1 MKKLTLFLLGTTLLF
16 STVACDV
23 SRTSSDAP
31 TSAEDTAKVED
42 ATEVKTTKED
52 GVSEVRRNQ
61 LNSDIRAREERNNV
75 AGDDQEKLDSDLE
88 SQVRS
93 KLEANI
99 PRSKLTIESEE
110 GTVKVLGTVPSQDE
124 YNKIMPLAKEIKGVK
139 DVNVE
144 VEVVPAT
151 ES

>member
-1 MKKLTLFLLGTTLLF
+1 MKKLTLFLLGSTLLF

-31 TSAEDTAKVED
+31 TSTDDTAKVED

-52 GVSEVRRNQ
+52 GVSEVRRKQ

-144 VEVVPAT
+144 VEIVPAT

>member
-1 MKKLTLFLLGTTLLF
+1 MKKLTLFLLGSTLLF

-31 TSAEDTAKVED
+31 TTVDDTAKVED

-52 GVSEVRRNQ
+52 GVSEVRRKQ
-61 LNSDIRAREERNNV
+61 LNADIRAREERNKV
-75 AGDDQEKLDSDLE
+75 VGDEEERFDSDLE
-88 SQVRS
+88 SQVRA

-99 PRSKLTIESEE
+99 PRSKLTVESEE

-139 DVNVE
+139 AVNVE
-144 VEVVPAT
+144 VKVLPPT